1 MKAQSIRE
9 VMTTN
14 PVCLAANAT
23 VRQAALA
30 MRDKSIG
37 DVIVEKDGKACGIV
51 TDRDIAIRAIAD
63 GKDPAKTD
71 LESICSMDIVCMTPD
86 QSVEDA
92 VRIMKEK
99 SLRRL
104 PIVENGR
111 IVGIVSL
118 GDLAIERDPNSA
130 LGRISAASANH

>member
-1 MKAQSIRE
+1 MAQSIRE

-23 VRQAALA
+23 VRQAALT

-63 GKDPAKTD
+63 GKDPAKTN
-71 LESICSMDIVCMTPD
+71 LESICSRDMTFMSPD

-92 VRIMKEK
+92 VRMMKEK

-118 GDLAIERDPNSA
+118 GDLAVERDPNSA